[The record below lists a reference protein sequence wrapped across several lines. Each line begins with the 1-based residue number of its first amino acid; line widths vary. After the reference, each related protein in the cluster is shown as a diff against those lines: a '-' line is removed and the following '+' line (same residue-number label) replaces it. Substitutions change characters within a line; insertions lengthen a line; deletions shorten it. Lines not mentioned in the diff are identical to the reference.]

1 MNLDLYY
8 SYDNITRKFDSS
20 LKLQEYYISRDES
33 ELKIFIK
40 GYNLHITDEEY
51 AKLSKVDF
59 RIQTINGVVLFT
71 KSEVRL
77 ESNRISF

>member
-20 LKLQEYYISRDES
+20 LKLQEYYVSKDES
-33 ELKIFIK
+33 ELRIFIK

-59 RIQTINGVVLFT
+59 KIQTLNGVVLFT

-77 ESNRISF
+77 ESDRISF